1 MYLQRAKNHWALL
14 LLMVARAAAIAC
26 TNSRADAVIFS
37 RLPSR
42 NAAASTRSAP
52 TPSANAP
59 AAMNSAAFAAFTP
72 PVGIRQELGNG
83 AFRDLRYFAPPTFPQ
98 GKIFTRR
105 AP

>member
-1 MYLQRAKNHWALL
+1 MHLERAKNHWALL
-14 LLMVARAAAIAC
+14 LLIVARAAAIAC

-59 AAMNSAAFAAFTP
+59 AAMYSAAFAVFTP
-72 PVGIRQELGNG
+72 PVGINAAFGKG
-83 AFRDLRYFAPPTFPQ
+83 AFNDFKYLGPPTLPQ
-98 GKIFTRR
+98 GKIL
-105 AP
+105 

>member
-1 MYLQRAKNHWALL
+1 MHLQRANNHWALL
-14 LLMVARAAAIAC
+14 LLMIARAAVIAC

-42 NAAASTRSAP
+42 NAAASTRSDP

-72 PVGIRQELGNG
+72 PVGIRDAFGNG
-83 AFRDLRYFAPPTFPQ
+83 PFNARRYLGPPTFPQ
-98 GKIFTRR
+98 IGR
-105 AP
+105 AS